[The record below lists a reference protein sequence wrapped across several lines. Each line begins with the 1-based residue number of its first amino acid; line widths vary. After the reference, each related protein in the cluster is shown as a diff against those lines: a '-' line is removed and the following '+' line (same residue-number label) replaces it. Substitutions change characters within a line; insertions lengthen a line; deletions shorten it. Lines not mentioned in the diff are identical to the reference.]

1 MATVNVEINGR
12 HYMVGCADGQE
23 ERVRLLARQ
32 FDENV
37 QQVAGDVGAV
47 GELRLFL
54 MAALLVSDELA
65 EIRAQYNRMRVDF
78 EQAQIAAE
86 AAQKGGATAA
96 PAAPQDD
103 GRALEAL
110 NTAAERVER
119 LLLQA

>member
-78 EQAQIAAE
+78 EQAQIATE
-86 AAQKGGATAA
+86 AAQQGGTAPVAA
-96 PAAPQDD
+96 PRDD

-110 NTAAERVER
+110 NAAAERVEK
-119 LLLQA
+119 LLLTA

>member
-37 QQVAGDVGAV
+37 RQVADDVGAV

-78 EQAQIAAE
+78 GTGPDRRRSRPAERARPLRPRSRTIAA
-86 AAQKGGATAA
+86 
-96 PAAPQDD
+96 PSRP
-103 GRALEAL
+103 
-110 NTAAERVER
+110 
-119 LLLQA
+119 

>member
-23 ERVRLLARQ
+23 ERVRLLSRQ

-65 EIRAQYNRMRVDF
+65 EVRAQYNRLRVDF

-86 AAQKGGATAA
+86 KNGGEG
-96 PAAPQDD
+96 PAPQDD
-103 GRALEAL
+103 GPALDAL
-110 NTAAERVER
+110 NAAADRVEK
-119 LLLQA
+119 LLLTA

>member
-65 EIRAQYNRMRVDF
+65 EIRAQLQSHAGRLRTGPDRRRSRPR
-78 EQAQIAAE
+78 
-86 AAQKGGATAA
+86 AAQPPPRPRPRMTAA
-96 PAAPQDD
+96 
-103 GRALEAL
+103 RSW
-110 NTAAERVER
+110 R
-119 LLLQA
+119 

>member
-23 ERVRLLARQ
+23 ERVRLLSRQ

-37 QQVAGDVGAV
+37 KQVAGDVGAV

-65 EIRAQYNRMRVDF
+65 EVRAQFNRLRVDF
-78 EQAQIAAE
+78 EEAQMKAE
-86 AAQKGGATAA
+86 AGSDGKPGSAPVVDGA
-96 PAAPQDD
+96 
-103 GRALEAL
+103 ALAAL
-110 NTAAERVER
+110 NAAADRVER